1 MFHALHRP
9 VKAEFGGFAVGCEVQ
24 GAGRALGDPCRFKIV
39 CNDFAWGAKFLAGY
53 SAQAPGLVLFSGG

>member
-39 CNDFAWGAKFLAGY
+39 GDQLAWGAEFLAGD
-53 SAQAPGLVLFSGG
+53 SAQAPGGVLSA

>member
-24 GAGRALGDPCRFKIV
+24 GAGRALGDPCGFKIV
-39 CNDFAWGAKFLAGY
+39 GDQLAWGAEFLSGY
-53 SAQAPGLVLFSGG
+53 SAQAPGGVLSA